1 MSNQTIR
8 INAKY
13 ILPVTSPPIQNG
25 SLLIKNGKIQ
35 FIGKENDCPNGPHQ
49 VFHYP
54 EHLLMPGLIN
64 AHTHLSLS
72 RLKNKI
78 KSGIPFN
85 NWIKE
90 IISYSDSLTEID
102 EKDASK
108 EGIKDLIATGTT
120 TVGDISG
127 SGFSIEAM
135 QTMGVRGVVFLEII
149 GFKKSMKE
157 DQMNRVHHLLW
168 DCKGD
173 GLVKCGLSPHATYS
187 VSPQLIKLS
196 FRLAKVKKLPLV
208 MHIAETKEELEFVEK
223 GEGDL
228 RKLLES
234 LEVWEPEWEPQKISP
249 IKYLENS
256 GDLNGITGVHLNHIS
271 DEDLKIIK
279 KNNMSV
285 ISCPKSNKWF
295 QRDSN
300 HNLMKF
306 LENKINVAI
315 GTDSLASNETL
326 NMFDELSLMRKQFPE
341 ITNETLLEMVTING
355 ARALGLEKEVGSLET
370 GKKADIIGLNINKDD
385 DIYNSIF
392 SSQGEITFSMVN
404 GEKIFPF

>member
-1 MSNQTIR
+1 M
-8 INAKY
+8 
-13 ILPVTSPPIQNG
+13 
-25 SLLIKNGKIQ
+25 
-35 FIGKENDCPNGPHQ
+35 
-49 VFHYP
+49 
-54 EHLLMPGLIN
+54 
-64 AHTHLSLS
+64 
-72 RLKNKI
+72 
-78 KSGIPFN
+78 
-85 NWIKE
+85 
-90 IISYSDSLTEID
+90 
-102 EKDASK
+102 
-108 EGIKDLIATGTT
+108 
-120 TVGDISG
+120 
-127 SGFSIEAM
+127 
-135 QTMGVRGVVFLEII
+135 
-149 GFKKSMKE
+149 
-157 DQMNRVHHLLW
+157 
-168 DCKGD
+168 
-173 GLVKCGLSPHATYS
+173 
-187 VSPQLIKLS
+187 
-196 FRLAKVKKLPLV
+196 
-208 MHIAETKEELEFVEK
+208 
-223 GEGDL
+223 

-234 LEVWEPEWEPQKISP
+234 LEVWEPDWEPQKISP

-355 ARALGLEKEVGSLET
+355 ARALGLEEEVGSLET
-370 GKKADIIGLNINKDD
+370 GKKADIIGLNMNKDD